1 MPFSSIEKAIE
12 EVRRGRMVIV
22 VDSQD
27 RENEGDLVMAA
38 ERATPQAINFMA
50 SHGRGLICV
59 SLTSKRFR
67 ELRIPMMVVENTA
80 LHATAFGVS
89 VDLKGPKRTGISAFD
104 RAATVQA
111 LCDPQTKPPDLARP
125 GHVFPLKCTAGGVL
139 RRPGHT
145 EAAVDLARLAGMNA
159 AGVLCEVLDTDG
171 SMARLPRLETFARAH
186 DLKIITI
193 ADLIDYR
200 RRREKLIRRD
210 IFKPRLVPT

>member
-1 MPFSSIEKAIE
+1 
-12 EVRRGRMVIV
+12 
-22 VDSQD
+22 
-27 RENEGDLVMAA
+27 MAA
-38 ERATPQAINFMA
+38 EQATPQAINFMA

-111 LCDPQTKPPDLARP
+111 LCDPQTKPPDLAR
-125 GHVFPLKCTAGGVL
+125 
-139 RRPGHT
+139 
-145 EAAVDLARLAGMNA
+145 LAGMNA

-171 SMARLPRLETFARAH
+171 SMARLPRLEAFARAH